1 MKRRLPIF
9 CMSLGLLQGCFLV
22 TSSTSSSLEGRY
34 RVEAPLGWVEVNPGG
49 ADYSWWN
56 SSAGAT
62 IYTDSNCEHHFED
75 SSLDR
80 LVDSQVAALDDVE
93 LQSSESTTIL
103 GRAGL
108 STLHFGSIDGVRV
121 SVRTTV
127 VKRNGCVYDFVMVGP
142 VSEDA
147 SLSESY
153 ASLVASFEARD

>member
-1 MKRRLPIF
+1 VRNHFASICLT
-9 CMSLGLLQGCFLV
+9 LGLLQGCFLV
-22 TSSTSSSLEGRY
+22 NGGASSSLEGRY
-34 RVEAPLGWVEVNPGG
+34 RVEAPAGWVTVNPGG

-56 SSAGAT
+56 SDSGAT

-75 SSLDR
+75 SPLIR
-80 LVDSQVAALDDVE
+80 LVEAQVVALDEVE
-93 LQSSESTTIL
+93 LLHTESRTIM

-108 STLHFGSIDGVRV
+108 STLHHGSIDGVRV

-142 VSEDA
+142 IGQDT

-153 ASLVASFEARD
+153 DSLVASFEAQD